1 MIFLDSRYADG
12 KIIRPY
18 NVLRKTYELTVLRDF
33 PDIVSQFTS
42 YQWVEGDRIDTVSAR
57 FFGEPEYWWQI
68 LDANPEIIN
77 GMEIP
82 IGTILRIP
90 NVS

>member
-12 KIIRPY
+12 KITRPY

-82 IGTILRIP
+82 VGTILRIP
-90 NVS
+90 NVA